1 MIELFLSNNRIAV
14 FLAQKKKSNHSIHVK
29 GFSITRCSKIFS
41 IRSDSYNILAGN
53 ILSTQTWTVE
63 LLTRGL
69 LRNVGYNYNST
80 QYQNV
85 FQPPARDLS
94 GISSVNITSPLNQFH
109 SSRLYLEERIE
120 PYSSK
125 LLIPTIRG
133 SPYYH
138 TSSKI

>member
-1 MIELFLSNNRIAV
+1 MIELLLSNNRIAV
-14 FLAQKKKSNHSIHVK
+14 FLAQKKKSNCSIHVK

-41 IRSDSYNILAGN
+41 IRSDSYILAEN
-53 ILSTQTWTVE
+53 ILSTQTWKVE
-63 LLTRGL
+63 LLTWGL

-80 QYQNV
+80 QNQYV
-85 FQPPARDLS
+85 FQPTARDLS
-94 GISSVNITSPLNQFH
+94 GISSANITSPLNQFH
-109 SSRLYLEERIE
+109 SSRLYLEERME